1 MSTPRR
7 LSLALATSIGLGL
20 GLAPAAARAGEPQV
34 VSPAE
39 EEALYRQERAVA
51 LPAKEKAAAGA
62 PGKFA
67 VEGCFADPGK
77 CKCQNTDAAKSQ
89 FCGTMLGHFCPDST
103 LRYLASA
110 CMDLFGGATL
120 CQCAAR
126 QQIESYI
133 KAEDAAKAKAE
144 KDAAKKAK
152 GKKAGGAKKA
162 K

>member
-1 MSTPRR
+1 MSPLRS
-7 LSLALATSIGLGL
+7 LSLALAASLA
-20 GLAPAAARAGEPQV
+20 LAPSARAGEPQTV
-34 VSPAE
+34 NPAE
-39 EEALYRQERAVA
+39 EEALYKQERAVA
-51 LPAKEKAAAGA
+51 LPAKDRAAAGP

-67 VEGCFADPGK
+67 LEGCFADPSK
-77 CKCQNTDAAKSQ
+77 CKCQSNDASKSQ

-103 LRYLASA
+103 LRYLAAA

-126 QQIESYI
+126 QQIETYI

-152 GKKAGGAKKA
+152 KKGAKAPA

>member
-1 MSTPRR
+1 MPIFRR
-7 LSLALATSIGLGL
+7 LSLALVVS
-20 GLAPAAARAGEPQV
+20 LASASLAHAGEPQT

-39 EEALYRQERAVA
+39 EEALYRNERATA
-51 LPAKEKAAAGA
+51 LPAKEKTAAGE
-62 PGKFA
+62 KFA
-67 VEGCFADPGK
+67 REGCFSDPSK
-77 CKCQNTDAAKSQ
+77 CRCQSNDPSKSQ

-126 QQIESYI
+126 QQIEGYI

-144 KDAAKKAK
+144 KEAAKKAK
-152 GKKAGGAKKA
+152 KDAAKKKA

>member
-1 MSTPRR
+1 MFSR
-7 LSLALATSIGLGL
+7 LSFALVTSLGL
-20 GLAPAAARAGEPQV
+20 VLAAPAARAGEPQV

-39 EEALYRQERAVA
+39 EEALYKQERATA
-51 LPAKEKAAAGA
+51 LPAQEKAAAPA

-67 VEGCFADPGK
+67 VEGCFADPDK
-77 CKCQNTDAAKSQ
+77 CKCQNTDAAKSH

-126 QQIESYI
+126 QQIEAYV

-144 KDAAKKAK
+144 KEAAKKAK
-152 GKKAGGAKKA
+152 AKKPKKA

>member
-1 MSTPRR
+1 M
-7 LSLALATSIGLGL
+7 
-20 GLAPAAARAGEPQV
+20 
-34 VSPAE
+34 
-39 EEALYRQERAVA
+39 A
-51 LPAKEKAAAGA
+51 LPAAEKAAAPA

-67 VEGCFADPGK
+67 VEGCFSDPER
-77 CKCQNTDAAKSQ
+77 CKCQNTDSAKSQ

-144 KDAAKKAK
+144 KDAAKKAAK
-152 GKKAGGAKKA
+152 GKKGKKT